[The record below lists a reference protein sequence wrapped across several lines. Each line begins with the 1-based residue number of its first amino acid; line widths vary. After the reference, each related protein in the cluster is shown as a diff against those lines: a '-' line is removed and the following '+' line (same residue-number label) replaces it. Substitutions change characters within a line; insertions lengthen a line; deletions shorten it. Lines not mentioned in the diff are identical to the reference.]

1 MAQNPNPMRPRANQT
16 DKSFN
21 FDGIDGTDRQYKQV
35 EGGYTNHFRK
45 TTGVEAKTNA
55 GRGATTGNASSSPM
69 AFRGAGNPTGE
80 KTKKTIASAA
90 QGRNTVYG
98 GASRGFP
105 VNSDKI
111 NAGNK

>member
-1 MAQNPNPMRPRANQT
+1 MAQNPNPMRPRANQMDT
-16 DKSFN
+16 DFY
-21 FDGIDGTDRQYKQV
+21 FDGIDGTKRQYKQD
-35 EGGYTNHFRK
+35 EACYTNHFRK
-45 TTGVEAKTNA
+45 TTGVEAKANA

-80 KTKKTIASAA
+80 KTRKTIATAA

-105 VNSDKI
+105 VDSDKI
-111 NAGNK
+111 NAGNR